1 MTTAGSNATET
12 TKEEGSGPSTTARPA
27 SRSELIER
35 IKSTLTEVPDS
46 TLARVHNEICS
57 PDVELAGENQF
68 IEARA
73 FKLSEDEVEEAKE
86 DPTRIIAELRAQK
99 RDPTTRRILHT
110 GNDEYWD
117 VTKRVLSMDE
127 EDIRDLVDADYS
139 TDPIVAD
146 YTDHEGPHDVYV
158 TDQIQQYWREVRGEP
173 LWE

>member
-1 MTTAGSNATET
+1 MSTPESNATET
-12 TKEEGSGPSTTARPA
+12 AKEEKGDPSTTTVPIDRPA
-27 SRSELIER
+27 LIER
-35 IKSTLTEVPDS
+35 IERALTEIPDS
-46 TLARVHNEICS
+46 MLARIHNEHCS
-57 PDVELAGENQF
+57 PNVELAGENQF

-146 YTDHEGPHDVYV
+146 YTDHEGPYDVYV
-158 TDQIQQYWREVRGEP
+158 TGQIQQYWREVRGEP